1 MIYSF
6 WLQVLVENSTDSGAA
21 NTTTG
26 KAIRDNGDMFPPD
39 LEFIDDADVVISPDG
54 SILLVTD
61 KPGNTSNPEA
71 SKVVRE
77 MKMEME
83 MDSTAPST
91 LPTIDGNSTK
101 ENSTE
106 EPIKILR
113 RRQVQVN
120 FYF

>member
-21 NTTTG
+21 NATTG
-26 KAIRDNGDMFPPD
+26 KAIRDNGDMFPPN

-61 KPGNTSNPEA
+61 KPGNASNPEA

-77 MKMEME
+77 MKMEM
-83 MDSTAPST
+83 DSTPST